1 MRIIP
6 FKVNN
11 EVFSMSRLAIPA
23 VLAVAAGLGLP
34 LVAFAADPAAT
45 VNKVTADG
53 TGVEAGTVRVIKT
66 KDGAAFNLNLKDLP
80 PGPHG
85 IHIHEKGDCGPA
97 TVNGNIVPSGAAGG
111 HWDDAHTGKHEG
123 PAGQGHMGDLPLLI
137 VEADGTV
144 TKTLLAP
151 RIADIEAVRGHAIV
165 IHAGGD
171 NYSDQPAALGGG
183 GARIACGV
191 IK

>member
-1 MRIIP
+1 MSKFASP
-6 FKVNN
+6 TAL
-11 EVFSMSRLAIPA
+11 VFAMGLLLTPA
-23 VLAVAAGLGLP
+23 
-34 LVAFAADPAAT
+34 AFAADPAAT
-45 VNKVTADG
+45 INKVSADG
-53 TGVEAGTVRVIKT
+53 IGAEIGTVRAVKT
-66 KDGAAFNLNLKDLP
+66 KDGAALNLNLKDLP

-85 IHIHEKGDCGPA
+85 IHVHEKGDCGTA
-97 TVNGNIVPSGAAGG
+97 MANGNPVPAGAAGG

-123 PAGQGHMGDLPLLI
+123 PAGQGHMGDLPRLEVLP
-137 VEADGTV
+137 DGTA
-144 TKTLLAP
+144 TKILLVP
-151 RIADIEAVRGHAIV
+151 RIADIEALRGHAIV